1 MDGDATDAVTNG
13 ADAVALVTAAL
24 DPLLA
29 AYGFATG
36 QASWS
41 EPMVEQPAP
50 IDGMVIYCRPR
61 YDGSPGCEDVV
72 VHLGGLPTW
81 NVLEVTDDDPRGYW
95 SLAYDDDGVELPA
108 RLLEVAEELRARVR
122 PAGSAGT
129 TNDVR

>member
-1 MDGDATDAVTNG
+1 MTNG

-29 AYGFATG
+29 AYGFSVG

-41 EPMVEQPAP
+41 EPMIEQAAP
-50 IDGMVIYCRPR
+50 IDGMVTYCRPR

-81 NVLEVTDDDPRGYW
+81 SVLEVTDNDSRGYW

-108 RLLEVAEELRARVR
+108 RLVDLAAELRARVV
-122 PAGSAGT
+122 PPGPVSTGG
-129 TNDVR
+129 DVG